1 MAMSKQQLAGKL
13 AKKTLSLD
21 DKIKFLDFA
30 KKNPELGCRKLADIY
45 KIGKTAAANILRD
58 EKKIR
63 EQHEIFREKTK
74 KRNRHGKYHKI
85 NEILFEWYKR
95 CCASN
100 IYPNGVMLKEEAL
113 EIKEKLQNSD
123 FDNFSASDGWLDRW
137 KTTYSVKERRI
148 VGEAGDVSTETVTSW
163 MERIKELVEGYS
175 LENIWNMD
183 ESGCFFKALPAKG
196 LVEKGKQAK
205 GGKKSKLRLTVA
217 FFVNA
222 AGEKIDQP
230 VVIWKSKVPR
240 CFKKLKDPSRPANVH
255 YFSNPKSWMTSQVME
270 TVLARFNRKL
280 LFEDRKVI
288 LFLDNAT
295 CHPESM
301 IGQFSQ
307 IKIIFLP
314 KNTTS
319 RLQPLDA
326 GIIKNFKVKYR
337 KRLVKYVLARIQEN
351 KSATEIIKSVDIL
364 MAIQWVQDAWKEV
377 TNLTIK
383 NCFEKCGVVQ
393 GESELMEDK
402 EDDLEFEALVK
413 ELTEDMSAAEYIDFD
428 ADVPASEPRI
438 NELEINWRHQIR
450 EASINAIE
458 NPEMACQV
466 EEISE
471 DDDESEDVVEEE
483 MLGFTELITMLDKLS
498 DLLFLMIH
506 AKKCCQPLRKRLRNF
521 SFKIENNPQSK
532 IISNREKNVY

>member
-295 CHPESM
+295 CYPESM

-326 GIIKNFKVKYR
+326 GIIQNFKVKYR

-383 NCFEKCGVVQ
+383 NCLEKCGVVQ
-393 GESELMEDK
+393 GESELMEDQ

-483 MLGFTELITMLDKLS
+483 MLGFTELITMLDKIKRSTIFDDTCQEMLS
-498 DLLFLMIH
+498 TIT
-506 AKKCCQPLRKRLRNF
+506 K
-521 SFKIENNPQSK
+521 KIEELQLQNRKQSSIK
-532 IISNREKNVY
+532 DYFK